1 MQNFTIL
8 QCEFEEFARL
18 TETCI
23 GVIGNPS
30 MRKKWLLRKRL
41 SGRPYKLSGRD
52 REDSA
57 RESKTCNLLAFVLA
71 KSYQIA
77 SLEASNGVT
86 PLKISSFLL

>member
-1 MQNFTIL
+1 MQNFAIL
-8 QCEFEEFARL
+8 PSEFEEFARL

-41 SGRPYKLSGRD
+41 NGGSYKLSGRD

-57 RESKTCNLLAFVLA
+57 SESKTCNLLAFVLV
-71 KSYQIA
+71 KS
-77 SLEASNGVT
+77 
-86 PLKISSFLL
+86 